1 MTRPHGMASS
11 TLLAVDYVDGN
22 GLLHRAA
29 EDTPDAIDREAL
41 GAFRG
46 GGGVGVATSLTWN
59 L

>member
-1 MTRPHGMASS
+1 MASS